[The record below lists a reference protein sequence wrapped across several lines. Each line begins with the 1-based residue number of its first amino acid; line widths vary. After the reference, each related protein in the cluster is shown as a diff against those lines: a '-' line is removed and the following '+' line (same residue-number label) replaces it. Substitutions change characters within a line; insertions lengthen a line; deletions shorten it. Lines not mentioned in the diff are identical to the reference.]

1 MGEVNKILSSEN
13 KNLDKEVVSF
23 YDVKKLIEKNR
34 IDEAIEMLNKIFVLT
49 GDLKC
54 HFELAKLY
62 IKKHNYGEAINLL
75 LSLVGC
81 DSVKSYYVHYE
92 LCLCYF
98 YSKKYNECFD
108 CGIKTYE
115 SSDNQEKC
123 DDYLYYMIIS
133 SANKTSRLQE
143 GLSFIEKYP
152 CYKNPKTVN
161 QVISLYHDLKM
172 NNKALEVI
180 RSTSFEPENDYD
192 RITLSYIY
200 YDTGNMDKA
209 YDVLNKMDKIDDSLM
224 ILKGKIEYRQTNYL
238 ESEKIFERL
247 VKKGYRPSKTAYL
260 LIKSQIRLG
269 KIEEARNNLKLIPAN
284 LAKTEFLK
292 ATICIYSNELDE
304 AENILEK
311 LSENDGKYRC
321 ISLIYLASIHI
332 RKHQYTEALN
342 LLGFVYFNYKNTF
355 DKRALSNVIMLISI
369 AQTNIGIDIQKTN
382 YVMEQVANYSPN
394 ATLRHMENRVNG
406 YHFFKNIDLQATF
419 DRLQE
424 LIADEYPKI
433 CACSRA
439 CDAYVVDF
447 PSAGVFYDRPLDKM
461 QVITVIGTKDIIS
474 FYPVSE
480 LSYWKNFDS
489 DSVGPVINVK
499 RLSQIEKFNKKY
511 GSC

>member
-1 MGEVNKILSSEN
+1 M
-13 KNLDKEVVSF
+13 
-23 YDVKKLIEKNR
+23 
-34 IDEAIEMLNKIFVLT
+34 
-49 GDLKC
+49 
-54 HFELAKLY
+54 
-62 IKKHNYGEAINLL
+62 
-75 LSLVGC
+75 
-81 DSVKSYYVHYE
+81 
-92 LCLCYF
+92 
-98 YSKKYNECFD
+98 
-108 CGIKTYE
+108 
-115 SSDNQEKC
+115 
-123 DDYLYYMIIS
+123 
-133 SANKTSRLQE
+133 
-143 GLSFIEKYP
+143 
-152 CYKNPKTVN
+152 
-161 QVISLYHDLKM
+161 
-172 NNKALEVI
+172 
-180 RSTSFEPENDYD
+180 
-192 RITLSYIY
+192 
-200 YDTGNMDKA
+200 
-209 YDVLNKMDKIDDSLM
+209 
-224 ILKGKIEYRQTNYL
+224 
-238 ESEKIFERL
+238 
-247 VKKGYRPSKTAYL
+247 
-260 LIKSQIRLG
+260 G

-355 DKRALSNVIMLISI
+355 DKRALLNVIMLISI

-382 YVMEQVANYSPN
+382 YVMEQVANYSQN
-394 ATLRHMENRVNG
+394 ATLRHMEDRVNG

-424 LIADEYPKI
+424 LIADDYPKI

-499 RLSQIEKFNKKY
+499 RLTQIEKFNKKY